1 MNDSQSWSHISA
13 RITDRTYFKTFAVS
27 PKNSTRNKEKKKK
40 RENGN
45 CQVFLV
51 VRKNKNFSPL
61 PSFN

>member
-40 RENGN
+40 KRMAIAK
-45 CQVFLV
+45 CF
-51 VRKNKNFSPL
+51 
-61 PSFN
+61 